1 MKRLFRKELLSL
13 AMGGMLLICGGRL
26 SSANTMQSTSNIK
39 NSNNVMN
46 RNAKITGDKAS
57 NQSHQSNLPNNP
69 GDNNGWG
76 WGWGHH
82 HPWRPGNDNHD
93 SNLNEA
99 GEVGASTDNSESNSM
114 DNSSTIDNNQA
125 SNESTGEDAIDH
137 SDNNVVDGT
146 VIQSTNLQQEETNS
160 QMQVAPT
167 TTDDS
172 SANISNN
179 ASNNSAVTP
188 TDDRANNLAY
198 APKQPSAKK
207 VETNINKTKAPITDD
222 NQDTAYKFSDNDGQ
236 LQWSVPLSKERL
248 TGAGAVKTVSNNN
261 NQSFSVEQNLINR
274 DKNDYNSSINN
285 DDKLI
290 NNKGETLEQPNDD
303 SSFASHPVIKSTKN
317 KKAQKNGV
325 VVVSP
330 DHSYLYTDSD
340 ENNNLGVLIP
350 VIVAGSIA
358 ISIIAIAAIIDPFKY
373 LMK

>member
-1 MKRLFRKELLSL
+1 
-13 AMGGMLLICGGRL
+13 
-26 SSANTMQSTSNIK
+26 
-39 NSNNVMN
+39 
-46 RNAKITGDKAS
+46 
-57 NQSHQSNLPNNP
+57 
-69 GDNNGWG
+69 
-76 WGWGHH
+76 
-82 HPWRPGNDNHD
+82 
-93 SNLNEA
+93 
-99 GEVGASTDNSESNSM
+99 M
-114 DNSSTIDNNQA
+114 DNPSTIDNNQA

-146 VIQSTNLQQEETNS
+146 VIQSTNLQQEKTNS
-160 QMQVAPT
+160 QMQVTPT

-198 APKQPSAKK
+198 APKQPSAQK

-248 TGAGAVKTVSNNN
+248 TGAGAVKTASNNN

-303 SSFASHPVIKSTKN
+303 SSFTSHPVIKSTKN

-350 VIVAGSIA
+350 VTVAGSIA